1 MIADGKTALGIEFGS
16 TRIKVVLI
24 DKDHHPIA
32 SGSHTWENRYENGL
46 WTYSLDDI
54 WAGLQ
59 DSYRDMAE
67 NVQKEYGVTIK
78 KLGAIGFSA
87 MMHGYMAFNEKV
99 EILVP
104 FRNWR
109 NTNTSQAAAALSE
122 LFVYNIPLRW
132 SISHLYQAILDNEE
146 HVPSINYLT
155 TLAGFV
161 HWQITGQKVLGIGDA
176 SGMLP
181 IDPITKN

>member
-1 MIADGKTALGIEFGS
+1 MSNVKEIIESGKAYLGIEFGS
-16 TRIKVVLI
+16 TRIKAVLI
-24 DKDHHPIA
+24 DEEHNPIA

-87 MMHGYMAFNEKV
+87 MMHGYMAFDKEGK
-99 EILVP
+99 LLAP
-104 FRNWR
+104 FQTWR
-109 NTNTSQAAAALSE
+109 NSNTGKASE
-122 LFVYNIPLRW
+122 VLVDLFQYNIPLRW
-132 SISHLYQAILDNEE
+132 SIAHLYQCILDKED
-146 HVPSINYLT
+146 HVKDIAFTT
-155 TLAGFV
+155 TLAGYI
-161 HWQITGQKVLGIGDA
+161 HWQMTGEKVLGVGD
-176 SGMLP
+176 SS
-181 IDPITKN
+181 

>member
-1 MIADGKTALGIEFGS
+1 MSNVKEIIESGKAYLGIEFGS
-16 TRIKVVLI
+16 TRIKAVLI
-24 DKDHHPIA
+24 DEEHNPIA

-87 MMHGYMAFNEKV
+87 MMHGYMAFDREEKL
-99 EILVP
+99 LVP
-104 FRNWR
+104 FRTWR
-109 NTNTSQAAAALSE
+109 NTMTEEAAAVLSE
-122 LFVYNIPLRW
+122 KQQYRKSFR
-132 SISHLYQAILDNEE
+132 SAGRS
-146 HVPSINYLT
+146 VP
-155 TLAGFV
+155 V
-161 HWQITGQKVLGIGDA
+161 
-176 SGMLP
+176 
-181 IDPITKN
+181 

>member
-1 MIADGKTALGIEFGS
+1 MSNVKEIIESGKAYLGIEFGS
-16 TRIKVVLI
+16 TRIKAVLI
-24 DKDHHPIA
+24 DEEHNPIA

-87 MMHGYMAFNEKV
+87 MIWHLTKKESFLHHSRHGETAIQEK
-99 EILVP
+99 
-104 FRNWR
+104 
-109 NTNTSQAAAALSE
+109 
-122 LFVYNIPLRW
+122 
-132 SISHLYQAILDNEE
+132 
-146 HVPSINYLT
+146 
-155 TLAGFV
+155 
-161 HWQITGQKVLGIGDA
+161 
-176 SGMLP
+176 LP
-181 IDPITKN
+181 KCW

>member
-1 MIADGKTALGIEFGS
+1 MSNVKEIIESGKAYLGIEFGS
-16 TRIKVVLI
+16 TRIKAVLI
-24 DKDHHPIA
+24 DEEHNPIA

-87 MMHGYMAFNEKV
+87 MMHGYMAFDKEGK
-99 EILVP
+99 LLAP
-104 FRNWR
+104 FQTWR
-109 NTNTSQAAAALSE
+109 NSNTGKASE
-122 LFVYNIPLRW
+122 VLVDLFQYNIPLRW
-132 SISHLYQAILDNEE
+132 SIAHLYQCILDKED
-146 HVPSINYLT
+146 HVKDIAFT
-155 TLAGFV
+155 TTHAGLSLI
-161 HWQITGQKVLGIGDA
+161 HI
-176 SGMLP
+176 
-181 IDPITKN
+181 